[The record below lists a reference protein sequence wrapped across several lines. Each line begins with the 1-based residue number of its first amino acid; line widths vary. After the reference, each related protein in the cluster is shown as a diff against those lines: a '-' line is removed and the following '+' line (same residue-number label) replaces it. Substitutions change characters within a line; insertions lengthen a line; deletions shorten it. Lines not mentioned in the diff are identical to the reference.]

1 MTERPAKASEIA
13 AEYGFSTRYWIKLA
27 SAGKIPGAWQP
38 SGEHGVWVFDRR
50 EFRLWR
56 AKGMPKGSNAWPVY
70 TDEERR
76 GGAAFKEAARSGVAP
91 SKRDLKASLASV
103 LRNGST
109 G

>member
-13 AEYGFSTRYWIKLA
+13 TEYGFSTRYWIKLA
-27 SAGKIPGAWQP
+27 AGGKIPGARQP
-38 SGEHGVWVFDRR
+38 SGPGGAWVFDMR
-50 EFRLWR
+50 EFRLWWAAR
-56 AKGMPKGSNAWPVY
+56 AAKEATAWPVY
-70 TDEERR
+70 TGAERR
-76 GGAAFKEAARSGVAP
+76 GGAAFKEAARSSVAP